1 MERADAM
8 TANPQRGDAEETGA
22 MPQST
27 STSTPSPKAAPT
39 APARDLTGIVL
50 GDFRVE
56 RLIGRGGMGEVYLAK
71 QTSLN
76 RPVALKVLLPE
87 WVSRPAYQSRFEIE
101 ATAVA
106 RLNHPNI
113 VQVYALGEQDG
124 VHYIAMEYVEG
135 MNLREY
141 LIRKGSL
148 DLPLALSIIRQSAG
162 AIGAAGEIG
171 LIHRDL
177 KPENLLLT
185 RKGRIKVADFGLCRD
200 LDSDRH
206 HVTQQGTTM
215 GTPLYMSP
223 EQAQGHAMDH
233 RSDLYSLGVTYY
245 HMLTGEP
252 PFRAESA
259 VALALKHVREPPV
272 SPRVRRPEIPEQLD
286 RLVMKLLAKRPGDR
300 YQSSA
305 EMLADLAKIRKL
317 VAPVASAHLKEISG
331 IANSENESAE
341 RLAAL
346 VPDEAPPPV
355 DSAPLLSRLISS
367 STVAAAV
374 ESGWFGPRILAAFAG
389 AGLVAGVFLGWR
401 SAAHE
406 RASLQRPSEAA
417 APALW
422 LGPRWTAIPKRE
434 TAEEQYRQ
442 ALLLTP
448 PSELAAAWLA
458 VPGYFP
464 RSYEWSSAAYLQLG
478 RILYRE
484 RDGKRM
490 RALAG
495 DIAQWKSKQTR
506 DEELVEILEAADAL
520 LKRDVDGVIE
530 RVSRILDRT
539 DRPVSD
545 PGLIDFCVEI
555 VTDALETAAPPGLT
569 GAAVLKPKLTALRS
583 RLLILRNRVR
593 SLDLAVR

>member
-1 MERADAM
+1 
-8 TANPQRGDAEETGA
+8 
-22 MPQST
+22 MPT
-27 STSTPSPKAAPT
+27 SNSTPTPASDARAE
-39 APARDLTGIVL
+39 PARDLTGRLL

-56 RLIGRGGMGEVYLAK
+56 RLIGRGGMGEVYLAR
-71 QTSLN
+71 QISLN
-76 RPVALKVLLPE
+76 RAVALKVLLPE

-135 MNLREY
+135 VNLREY
-141 LIRKGSL
+141 LIRKGTL
-148 DLPLALSIIRQSAG
+148 DLPLALSIMRQSAG

-252 PFRAESA
+252 PFRAETTL
-259 VALALKHVREPPV
+259 ALALKHVREAPI
-272 SPRVRRPEIPEQLD
+272 SLRVRRPEIPEELD
-286 RLVMKLLAKRPGDR
+286 RLVLKLLAKKPEDR
-300 YQSSA
+300 YQSSG
-305 EMLADLAKIRKL
+305 EMLADLAKVRKL
-317 VAPVASAHLKEISG
+317 VAPVASAFLGEISG
-331 IANSENESAE
+331 IAASENESAE
-341 RLAAL
+341 RLASL
-346 VPDEAPPPV
+346 VPDEVPASAK
-355 DSAPLLSRLISS
+355 SAPLLSRFFSA
-367 STVAAAV
+367 STAAAPLG
-374 ESGWFGPRILAAFAG
+374 SDWFGPRVLAIFAAG
-389 AGLVAGVFLGWR
+389 GLVVGGVLGWR
-401 SAAHE
+401 AAVDE
-406 RASLQRPSEAA
+406 RTSLQTPGEAA

-422 LGPRWTAIPKRE
+422 VVPRWTSIPQRE
-434 TAEEQYRQ
+434 NPEGQYRQ

-478 RILYRE
+478 RLLYRE
-484 RDGKRM
+484 RDGERM
-490 RALAG
+490 RALAR
-495 DIAQWKSKQTR
+495 DLSQWKSRRTR
-506 DEELVEILEAADAL
+506 DEELVEILDAADAL
-520 LKRDVDGVIE
+520 IQRDVDGVVE
-530 RVSRILDRT
+530 RVSRVLDRT

-555 VTDALETAAPPGLT
+555 VTDAIAMTAPPGLT
-569 GAAVLKPKLTALRS
+569 GVAVLKPKLTTLQN